1 MSLLLAPLLVL
12 YLLPAAYAASKIGPH
27 YGFLAGCATMAAVL
41 AAQTALLTWSVGWLE
56 RRRGGGVQPE
66 PAAPAAPGDDA
77 GAEPDDESADEL
89 GDEPDV
95 PLQYGEHA
103 RFKQLVLVD
112 DEARCG
118 ITRRF
123 YDGLKGK
130 IEAFV
135 EVESG
140 RGGSDAAMVS
150 AAELA
155 ASGHMLATSTDD
167 TLTVFA
173 SNDGAWSGFRAGD
186 DWFRFRHGA
195 ITKFQLDL
203 VMPVRWAGG
212 YMVSLTFDVPKR
224 GKADD
229 YVSHWTSLN
238 LDLEHARRRSRT
250 LTRACRE
257 IASLLDAA
265 FDVSESSDA

>member
-1 MSLLLAPLLVL
+1 ML
-12 YLLPAAYAASKIGPH
+12 YLLPAAYAASKVGPH

-56 RRRGGGVQPE
+56 RRRGGGVRPE
-66 PAAPAAPGDDA
+66 SAAPAAPGDDA
-77 GAEPDDESADEL
+77 KAEPDDESADEPV
-89 GDEPDV
+89 DEPAV

-112 DEARCG
+112 DAARPG
-118 ITRRF
+118 VTRRF
-123 YDGLKGK
+123 YDRLKGK
-130 IEAFV
+130 VEAFV
-135 EVESG
+135 AVESG
-140 RGGSDAAMVS
+140 RDGSDAAMVS

-155 ASGHMLATSTDD
+155 ASGHMLATSADD

-173 SNDGAWSGFRAGD
+173 SNDGAWSGFRVGD
-186 DWFRFRHGA
+186 DWFRFRRGA

-212 YMVSLTFDVPKR
+212 YMVSLTFDVPER

-229 YVSHWTSLN
+229 CVSHWTSLN

-265 FDVSESSDA
+265 FDVSESSDD